1 MMDSEASRIK
11 QIRLTSILTV
21 TCGAVASGG
30 LVKFAFDAMP
40 PDPGPNANRDT
51 DSDSKKAQT
60 SIDALKTAQLPGEIA
75 AAEKV
80 VVLQEMSSLKSTI
93 PTQPTTQAIKK
104 PATTQTP
111 QTKTRAKAQ
120 VKLASLQKPQLLSKA
135 LPIIEPPPQTSLKL
149 PPKLRLSA
157 PRVQPR
163 TVALPETPSL
173 TSSNMVSARL
183 TPSTVT
189 LSNLSSDAPDLTAQL
204 NDIRGHW
211 AQYFIQTL
219 ADRQIVRG
227 YGNGRFR
234 PDAPIKVAEFTSLL
248 QQAFPNTTPPI
259 SFRDLQA
266 SVKHNAPTR
275 AEAAMFVHQ
284 TLVKSEIVMTVTDL
298 KIRGAVTRPGRY
310 SLAGLSEQDPRLSK
324 LPTIARA
331 IEYAGGIRPG
341 ADLGRVQIRRTTETG
356 QKHTIMVNL
365 NNPDQDVVLQQGDE
379 VTIPS
384 TSAAQSQPRQARTLN
399 RLDGSTRR

>member
-1 MMDSEASRIK
+1 
-11 QIRLTSILTV
+11 V
-21 TCGAVASGG
+21 VSGG
-30 LVKFAFDAMP
+30 LVKFAIDAMP
-40 PDPGPNANRDT
+40 PDPASTANQDT
-51 DSDSKKAQT
+51 DSDSNKART
-60 SIDALKTAQLPGEIA
+60 SIDSLKTAQLPGEIA

-80 VVLQEMSSLKSTI
+80 TVVQEMSNITSTI
-93 PTQPTTQAIKK
+93 PLQPTTQAVKK
-104 PATTQTP
+104 SAIPLKP
-111 QTKTRAKAQ
+111 QTKAQAKARAKAQ
-120 VKLASLQKPQLLSKA
+120 VKLASLQKVQLLSKA
-135 LPIIEPPPQTSLKL
+135 LPIIEPPPQISLKL
-149 PPKLRLSA
+149 PPKLKLSA

-163 TVALPETPSL
+163 IASSPMTSRLASSNLDSSRLTPSNL
-173 TSSNMVSARL
+173 TSSNL
-183 TPSTVT
+183 T
-189 LSNLSSDAPDLTAQL
+189 SDVPDLTAQL
-204 NDIRGHW
+204 KDIRGHW

-259 SFRDLQA
+259 SFRDLKA

-284 TLVKSEIVMTVTDL
+284 TLAKSDMVMTVTDL

-324 LPTIARA
+324 TPTIARA

-341 ADLGRVQIRRTTETG
+341 ADLERVQIRRTTETG
-356 QKHTIMVNL
+356 QKHTITVNL
-365 NNPDQDVVLQQGDE
+365 NNPNQDVVLQQGDE

-384 TSAAQSQPRQARTLN
+384 VSAAQSQPRQTRSLN
-399 RLDGSTRR
+399 RLDGSIR